1 MLPAALTPADV
12 MAGKREEYLQLRSG
26 DHRPNRSQHFPAPKQ
41 KKHGTATATAGV
53 GGVGVVVVGGGGGGD
68 LSVKVARGTYF
79 VDGPPRL
86 TWRQAELYGLTP
98 YGEAP
103 PGQDAEAK
111 AAAEGWRYQLPMP
124 S

>member
-12 MAGKREEYLQLRSG
+12 MAGKLEEYLQLRSG

-41 KKHGTATATAGV
+41 KKNGTATTAAGC
-53 GGVGVVVVGGGGGGD
+53 D
-68 LSVKVARGTYF
+68 SSVKVARGTFF

-98 YGEAP
+98 YGGAP
-103 PGQDAEAK
+103 GPDAEAK
-111 AAAEGWRYQLPMP
+111 AAAEGWRYKVPRP
-124 S
+124 